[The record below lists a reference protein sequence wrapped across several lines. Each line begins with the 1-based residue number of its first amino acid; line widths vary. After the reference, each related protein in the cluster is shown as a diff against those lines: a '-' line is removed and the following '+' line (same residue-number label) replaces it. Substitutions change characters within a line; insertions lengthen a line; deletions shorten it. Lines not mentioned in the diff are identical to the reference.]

1 MTAPFPITEDPRW
14 QAVISRDVAQDGAFV
29 YGVKTTGVYCRSTCA
44 ARLPKPE
51 NVRFFETGAQA
62 EAAGLRACKRCK
74 PDQAGG
80 RARQAQMIAA
90 ACREIE
96 TAEIEPKLDDLARL
110 AGLSP
115 FHFHR
120 VFKAATSLT
129 PKAYARAHRGE
140 KMRAA
145 LKSSGSVTDAI
156 YEAGFNAPSRFYAD
170 TAGALGMSPRVFRN
184 GGAAETIRF
193 AVGQS
198 RLGAI
203 LVARSEKGVCAV
215 FLGDD
220 PDALVR
226 DLQDSFP
233 KAELV
238 GGDAAFEA
246 TLARVAGVIEA
257 PETPLD
263 LPLDIRGTVFQQK
276 VWAALQTI
284 PAGTRVSYA
293 ELAERVGLPAAVRA
307 VASACA
313 ANKIAVAIPCHRVV
327 RMDGALSGYRWGV
340 ERKAALLEAEQ
351 AE

>member
-1 MTAPFPITEDPRW
+1 M
-14 QAVISRDVAQDGAFV
+14 
-29 YGVKTTGVYCRSTCA
+29 
-44 ARLPKPE
+44 
-51 NVRFFETGAQA
+51 
-62 EAAGLRACKRCK
+62 
-74 PDQAGG
+74 
-80 RARQAQMIAA
+80 
-90 ACREIE
+90 
-96 TAEIEPKLDDLARL
+96 
-110 AGLSP
+110 
-115 FHFHR
+115 
-120 VFKAATSLT
+120 FKAATGLA

-145 LKSSGSVTDAI
+145 LKSSGSVTEAI

-170 TAGALGMSPRVFRN
+170 TAGALGMSPRVFHN

-203 LVARSEKGVCAV
+203 LVARSEKGVCTV

-233 KAELV
+233 KAELI

-246 TLARVAGVIEA
+246 TLARVAGVMRPRKRSITA
-257 PETPLD
+257 PIFAARCSSRRCGRRFRPFRRARISCRTG
-263 LPLDIRGTVFQQK
+263 RTR
-276 VWAALQTI
+276 WACRRRCTL
-284 PAGTRVSYA
+284 
-293 ELAERVGLPAAVRA
+293 
-307 VASACA
+307 ASACA

-340 ERKAALLEAEQ
+340 ERKAALLDAEQ